1 MENKIDK
8 NYKKKY
14 KNKRNWCFN
23 SAEFIDFNQIIK
35 TLCKV
40 QQETNNYFVS
50 IRRHPREEEVHKK
63 SIDIIVKNKSAE
75 LDNSNSLID
84 FIKKCDVV
92 VSTTST
98 SLFWSVLYN
107 VPIISIV
114 PIYLRE
120 FANTLPYLNKS
131 IAIRLENE
139 TQLYNTLVK
148 RKNLDKKLINWQ
160 KERNKFIKLHASGF
174 DGKACERI
182 YKTLIK

>member
-1 MENKIDK
+1 M
-8 NYKKKY
+8 
-14 KNKRNWCFN
+14 
-23 SAEFIDFNQIIK
+23 
-35 TLCKV
+35 
-40 QQETNNYFVS
+40 
-50 IRRHPREEEVHKK
+50 
-63 SIDIIVKNKSAE
+63 
-75 LDNSNSLID
+75 
-84 FIKKCDVV
+84 
-92 VSTTST
+92 
-98 SLFWSVLYN
+98 
-107 VPIISIV
+107 PIISIV